1 MDFSKVNKRDLI
13 SDLVKVATFNI
24 VAHVLM
30 GSTYNE
36 PMFSEKFVYSLIFI
50 LLGFAVY
57 HVFIHR
63 RLMDFVRKCEGRN
76 ARASSAKSSS
86 AKRSP
91 SAKSSPSA

>member
-1 MDFSKVNKRDLI
+1 MDFSKVDKKSLM

-24 VAHVLM
+24 IAHVLM

-36 PMFSEKFVYSLIFI
+36 PIFSEKFVYSLIFI

-63 RLMDFVRKCEGRN
+63 RLMKFIRQCEGRK
-76 ARASSAKSSS
+76 AGASSASPSS
-86 AKRSP
+86 AKRS
-91 SAKSSPSA
+91 